1 MMHLVRILSR
11 IVVVRRRV
19 LEALAIFC
27 EEVSRAR
34 VLKNIIE
41 GVLVVSWRTKSLLPC
56 LRARAALLLHCS

>member
-19 LEALAIFC
+19 LEALALFC

-34 VLKNIIE
+34 VLKDIIE
-41 GVLVVSWRTKSLLPC
+41 GVLVVAWRTKSLLAF
-56 LRARAALLLHCS
+56 LRARAALLLRCS